1 MGRFN
6 SRLNKIALPSLY
18 FVEKESVQDTYGE
31 KNAKVEAEA
40 GHN

>member
-6 SRLNKIALPSLY
+6 SCLSTLPSLY
-18 FVEKESVQDTYGE
+18 FVEKESVHDTYKE
-31 KNAKVEAEA
+31 KNAEVEAEA